1 MSSNRAVVYLGPKK
15 LEVQTVDYPE
25 LVDANNGKK
34 IEHGVI
40 LKVVATNICGS
51 DQHIY
56 RGRFPMPKGEQLGH
70 EVTGE
75 VIELGRDVLFLKK
88 GDLVSVPF
96 NVACGRCRNCKE
108 RHTEI
113 CKNVNS
119 EADAGAYGFN
129 LGGWKGGQ
137 AEYHMVP
144 YADFNLLKFPDKDQ
158 AMERISAL
166 SLLSD
171 ILPTGFHGCV
181 SAGVKPGSTVY
192 IAGAGPV
199 GRAAAAASRLLGA
212 SCIIVGDINP
222 ERLNLVKLAGYEVVD
237 LSKKTPLPDQ
247 IEAILGEREV
257 DCGVDAVGFEAHGH
271 GAEADGEQPEQVIND
286 LMGVVRAGGGIGIP
300 GVYAEGDPKAKT
312 ADAKKGKLLLDF
324 GKSWIKSPSLLG
336 GQAPV
341 MRYNRQL
348 MNAILWGRM
357 DYLDDIIATEVISLD
372 DAVEAYRIFDEG
384 SPKKFVIDPHGMTGK
399 VRSATVATVVG
410 KVGGRPKA
418 AAVPARR

>member
-1 MSSNRAVVYLGPKK
+1 MSNNRAIVYLGPKK
-15 LEVQTVDYPE
+15 LEVQDVDYPK
-25 LVDANNGKK
+25 LVDASNGKK

-108 RHTEI
+108 RHTEL
-113 CKNVNS
+113 CKNVNP
-119 EADAGAYGFN
+119 DKDCGAYGFN

-144 YADFNLLKFPDKDQ
+144 YADFNLLKFPDKDR
-158 AMERISAL
+158 AMERIEAL
-166 SLLSD
+166 TLLSD
-171 ILPTGFHGCV
+171 ILPTAFHGCV
-181 SAGVKPGSTVY
+181 SANVRPGSSVY

-199 GRAAAAASRLLGA
+199 GRAAAACARLLGA
-212 SCIIVGDINP
+212 SCIIVGDMN
-222 ERLNLVKLAGYEVVD
+222 EDRLGLVKNAGYEVAD
-237 LSKKTPLPDQ
+237 LSKSTPLADQ
-247 IEAILGEREV
+247 IEAIYGEREV
-257 DCGVDAVGFEAHGH
+257 DCGVDAVGFEAHGC
-271 GAEADGEQPEQVIND
+271 GAEVGTEEPEAVLNA
-286 LMGVVRAGGGIGIP
+286 LMEVVRAGGGMGIP

-312 ADAKKGKLLLDF
+312 KEAKQGKMLLDY
-324 GKSWIKSPSLLG
+324 GKAWIKSPSMRG

-341 MRYNRQL
+341 MKYNRLL
-348 MNAILWGRM
+348 MEAILWGRM
-357 DYLDDIIATEVISLD
+357 DYLGDVIDTAIIPMD
-372 DAVEAYRIFDEG
+372 DAVEAYRLFDEG
-384 SPKKFVIDPHGMTGK
+384 SRKKFVIDPHGSIRKPVIVREGAIAQTG
-399 VRSATVATVVG
+399 RDRRVAG
-410 KVGGRPKA
+410 
-418 AAVPARR
+418 